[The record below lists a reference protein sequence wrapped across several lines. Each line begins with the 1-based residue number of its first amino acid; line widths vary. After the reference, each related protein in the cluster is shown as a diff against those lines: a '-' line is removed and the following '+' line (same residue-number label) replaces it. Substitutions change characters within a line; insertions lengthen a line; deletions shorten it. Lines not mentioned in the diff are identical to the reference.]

1 MTLTGIV
8 VMGKHTD
15 MVTNGNLTLLSVIQV
30 LFQLEPILNKFIAL
44 ENEAN
49 AFALFQLS
57 ILMAGFAYPF
67 NFF

>member
-30 LFQLEPILNKFIAL
+30 LSSYLLTTYL
-44 ENEAN
+44 
-49 AFALFQLS
+49 
-57 ILMAGFAYPF
+57 
-67 NFF
+67 

>member
-30 LFQLEPILNKFIAL
+30 LTSYSLLTFQLVSHTKSACAVRFV
-44 ENEAN
+44 
-49 AFALFQLS
+49 
-57 ILMAGFAYPF
+57 
-67 NFF
+67 